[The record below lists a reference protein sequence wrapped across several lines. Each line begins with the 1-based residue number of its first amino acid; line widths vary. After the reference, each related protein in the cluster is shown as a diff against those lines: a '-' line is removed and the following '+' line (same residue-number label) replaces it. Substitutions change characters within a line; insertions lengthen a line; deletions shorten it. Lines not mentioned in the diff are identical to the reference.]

1 MTAKL
6 GIITGSEIEIAQ
18 ILEGTREEKI
28 STPFGDPSSS
38 LKVGLVEGK
47 EIAFLFRHGEGHQC
61 PPHKIN
67 HRANIHALAELSIN
81 RIVGTSSV
89 GSLKREIKPSDFV
102 VPSDFVSFWDIPT
115 FYDEEAVHITP
126 VLDAEMRKELVDC
139 IKGLGYT
146 VHDGGVYVQTSGP
159 RLETRAE
166 IRILEK
172 FGDLVGMTMPPEA
185 TLAVEKDISY
195 ASVCCVDNY
204 CHGIVDE
211 ELSYDLILKQQRR
224 NSERL
229 SKIITKAVEVLV

>member
-1 MTAKL
+1 MTARL

-18 ILEGTREEKI
+18 ILEGTREENV

-38 LKVGLVEGK
+38 LKIGLVEGK
-47 EIAFLFRHGEGHQC
+47 EIIFLFRHGEGHQY
-61 PPHKIN
+61 PPHRVN
-67 HRANIHALAELSIN
+67 HRANIHALAKLGIN

-126 VLDAEMRKELVDC
+126 VLDAKMRKELVDC
-139 IKGLGYT
+139 IKSLGYN

-159 RLETRAE
+159 RLETKAE
-166 IRILEK
+166 IQVLEK

-185 TLAVEKDISY
+185 TLAVERDISY

-224 NSERL
+224 NSEKL
-229 SKIITKAVEVLV
+229 SKIITKAVEVLA